1 MALVPETV
9 ARFLKSGVAVC
20 VQRGAGDSAAF
31 PDALYEAAGATF
43 AADARSLAASADT
56 VVTVG
61 RPSDEVLSNLRAGSV
76 VVGFLNPL
84 GDPSYLERLAGANVT
99 ALAMEMIPRI
109 TRAQSMDALS
119 SQSNIAGYKA
129 VLLGATTLPK
139 FFPMLTTAAG
149 TIPPAK
155 VLVLGAGVAGLQA
168 IATARR
174 LGAVVSG
181 YDVRAVVKEQVL
193 SLGATFLEFDL
204 GADAEGSGGYAKE
217 LTAEQQERQRA
228 WMVEQI
234 GANDVV
240 ITTAL
245 VPGRKAPVLITE
257 AAVAAMKPG
266 SVIVDIA
273 AEAGGNCALT
283 VPDQI
288 VTTPNGVTIVGTTNL
303 PGTHAG
309 RRQPALLAQ
318 RLRAALALDRRRTDD
333 HRSRRRRSEGRGGCA
348 RRQRARQRSL
358 VMDVAHY
365 FELLTVLVLAIFVG
379 FEVISKVPTTLHTPL
394 MSATN
399 AIHGIVL
406 AGAIVIV
413 GRLFTGSATVGLTV
427 LAVAAVT
434 LGAINVFGGFAVTE
448 RMLQMFKRKE
458 PGK

>member
-9 ARFLKSGVAVC
+9 ARFAKLGVSVC
-20 VQRGAGDSAAF
+20 VQRGAGDAAAF
-31 PDALYEAAGATF
+31 PDDLYATAGATF
-43 AADARSLAASADT
+43 ADDAASLAAQAD
-56 VVTVG
+56 VLVGVG
-61 RPSDEVLSNLRAGSV
+61 RPSDDVLGALRAGSV

-84 GDPSYLERLAGANVT
+84 GDPAYVSRLADAKVT

-129 VLLGATTLPK
+129 VLLAAATLPK

-149 TIPPAK
+149 TIAPAK

-193 SLGATFLEFDL
+193 SLGAAFLEFDL
-204 GADAEGSGGYAKE
+204 GSDAEGSGGYAKE
-217 LTAEQQERQRA
+217 LTPEQQERQRA

-266 SVIVDIA
+266 SAIVDLA

-283 VPDQI
+283 VPNEI
-288 VTTPNGVTIVGTTNL
+288 VTTPNGVTIIGTTNL
-303 PGTHAG
+303 PGTMPADAS
-309 RRQPALLAQ
+309 RLYSRNVYALLSPWISDGVLTIDMNDDVAKGAVVA
-318 RLRAALALDRRRTDD
+318 RDGAALV
-333 HRSRRRRSEGRGGCA
+333 GGA
-348 RRQRARQRSL
+348 QS
-358 VMDVAHY
+358 
-365 FELLTVLVLAIFVG
+365 
-379 FEVISKVPTTLHTPL
+379 
-394 MSATN
+394 
-399 AIHGIVL
+399 
-406 AGAIVIV
+406 
-413 GRLFTGSATVGLTV
+413 
-427 LAVAAVT
+427 
-434 LGAINVFGGFAVTE
+434 
-448 RMLQMFKRKE
+448 
-458 PGK
+458 